1 MQTLRTSLKH
11 HHTCIHERKRW
22 AEDQGEVLT
31 VEITNEEVPVSHDY
45 LLVCVVLNLCP
56 SYVTLGVVIVV
67 V

>member
-1 MQTLRTSLKH
+1 MH
-11 HHTCIHERKRW
+11 PRKKEG
-22 AEDQGEVLT
+22 AEDQGEVLKSLT
-31 VEITNEEVPVSHDY
+31 VEITNEEVPVSYNY